1 MGGSSLGHCGAGLQE
16 AISGARG
23 GPVYPISALHHTPLH
38 QHWLHF
44 SHCHY
49 QPPCKDAPQN
59 GLIHNL
65 GKEGGGKAEPYLLT
79 STMLVATGELSTIF
93 SPTITKLLNDF
104 Q

>member
-59 GLIHNL
+59 GLIHNP
-65 GKEGGGKAEPYLLT
+65 GKAGGGKAEPY
-79 STMLVATGELSTIF
+79 
-93 SPTITKLLNDF
+93 ITEGQVLCWLQLADCQQYF
-104 Q
+104 PHFY

>member
-59 GLIHNL
+59 GLIHKKQVEVEEKRNPIL
-65 GKEGGGKAEPYLLT
+65 PADKYYAGCNWRI
-79 STMLVATGELSTIF
+79 VNNI
-93 SPTITKLLNDF
+93 SPHYY
-104 Q
+104 